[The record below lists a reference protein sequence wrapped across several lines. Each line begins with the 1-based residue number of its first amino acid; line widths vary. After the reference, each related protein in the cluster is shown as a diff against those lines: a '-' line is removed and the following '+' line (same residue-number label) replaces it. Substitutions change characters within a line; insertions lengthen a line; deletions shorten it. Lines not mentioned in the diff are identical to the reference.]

1 MLSLGVAVLMV
12 EQLSDECLCA
22 VSVPSARLSSRRTK
36 GLAPR
41 VVLSE
46 LLLFRELQTI
56 VSAVAFARLYR
67 LYRS

>member
-22 VSVPSARLSSRRTK
+22 VSVPLARLSSKNTK
-36 GLAPR
+36 RLPPR
-41 VVLSE
+41 LVLSE

-56 VSAVAFARLYR
+56 VSAVAFA
-67 LYRS
+67 